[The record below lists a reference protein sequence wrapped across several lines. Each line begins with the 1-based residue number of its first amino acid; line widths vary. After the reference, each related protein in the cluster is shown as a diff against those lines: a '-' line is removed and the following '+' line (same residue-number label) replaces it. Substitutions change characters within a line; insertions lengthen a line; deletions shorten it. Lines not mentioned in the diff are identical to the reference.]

1 MFNKKHT
8 AIILASLLAIS
19 VLSSCKGNSDLIK
32 QTQKVKDITVAE
44 SYDDLFR
51 QSAEIFLEPKTVVL
65 TVNGREIT
73 DSDIKTKFLF
83 TNNRAKNGLAKIDA
97 ESADEEQ
104 KATERE
110 NYKYITKDEAIKLC
124 IEDKVQLCEAE
135 NRGITTS
142 KEDARQTAV
151 DGYNNTK
158 EFAESGDSEAVLAMS
173 QVDEYLQIT
182 GQTLDEY
189 FDNSAEAVVDVGT
202 ISRLR
207 AQYIQDLPLEK
218 QPNANEEYQNFVDE
232 LVKKAK
238 IEWK

>member
-1 MFNKKHT
+1 MIATFFAKQKGEKISKECKKQHYFFTFTLKRENFMFNKKHT

-19 VLSSCKGNSDLIK
+19 VLSSCKGNSGLIK

-83 TNNRAKNGLAKIDA
+83 TNNRAKNGLAEIDA

-158 EFAESGDSEAVLAMS
+158 EFAESGD
-173 QVDEYLQIT
+173 
-182 GQTLDEY
+182 
-189 FDNSAEAVVDVGT
+189 
-202 ISRLR
+202 
-207 AQYIQDLPLEK
+207 
-218 QPNANEEYQNFVDE
+218 
-232 LVKKAK
+232 
-238 IEWK
+238 